1 MRNAC
6 CPQYHS
12 FQLREFGNILGT
24 EPSDVMQMVDE
35 HRDDP
40 EQFLVEVIHH
50 WLQKHPKPH
59 WWELEFAMFE
69 ILGDFPSHH
78 RPHFAVRSA
87 LKTLMKEY
95 EG

>member
-1 MRNAC
+1 M
-6 CPQYHS
+6 
-12 FQLREFGNILGT
+12 REFGNILEI

-40 EQFLVEVIHH
+40 EQCLVEVIHH
-50 WLQKHPKPH
+50 WLQKHPEPD
-59 WWELEFAMFE
+59 WWKLEFAMFE
-69 ILGDFPSHH
+69 ILEDYPSIHG
-78 RPHFAVRSA
+78 RRFAVRSA